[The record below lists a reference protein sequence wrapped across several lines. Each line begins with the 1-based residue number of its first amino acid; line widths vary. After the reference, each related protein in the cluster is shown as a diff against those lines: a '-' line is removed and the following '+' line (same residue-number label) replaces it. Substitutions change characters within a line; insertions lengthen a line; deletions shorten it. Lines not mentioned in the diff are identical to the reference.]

1 MHSRQVIKLIEAA
14 GWYEVRQAGSHK
26 QFRHA
31 TRKGTVT
38 VPHPKKELPIGTLKS
53 ISKASGVPFVRAE
66 KR

>member
-1 MHSRQVIKLIEAA
+1 VIRKLEAA
-14 GWYEVRQAGSHK
+14 GWFEVRQSGSHK

-31 TRKGTVT
+31 ELKGTVT

-53 ISKASGVPFVRAE
+53 ISKASGVPLPRTK